1 MCDGTRILLVKSDE
15 SSDVTGSSRLHDPAL
30 NKSTAFTR
38 AERERFR
45 LRGLLPAGIGT
56 QAVQINRVLGN
67 LRRKA
72 SDIERY
78 IFMVALRARNERL
91 FYRTLIEHIS
101 NGAKIGDRGWDSP
114 PVPTYRRFSFGWMFR

>member
-15 SSDVTGSSRLHDPAL
+15 SSDVTGFSRLHYPAL

-45 LRGLLPAGIGT
+45 LRGLLPASIGT
-56 QAVQINRVLGN
+56 QDVQINRIPGN

-78 IFMVALRARNERL
+78 IFMVALQARNERL
-91 FYRTLIEHIS
+91 FYRTLIEHIEELMPIVYTPTV
-101 NGAKIGDRGWDSP
+101 GQACKEFAHIVRQPRG
-114 PVPTYRRFSFGWMFR
+114 F

>member
-1 MCDGTRILLVKSDE
+1 MKSDD
-15 SSDVTGSSRLHDPAL
+15 SADVTGFSRLHDPAL

-45 LRGLLPAGIGT
+45 LRGLLPASIGT
-56 QAVQINRVLGN
+56 QDVQINRVLGN

-78 IFMVALRARNERL
+78 IFMVAL
-91 FYRTLIEHIS
+91 
-101 NGAKIGDRGWDSP
+101 
-114 PVPTYRRFSFGWMFR
+114 